1 MKHIFSGTINFYFV
15 GRPEHNDIYSCLDT
29 IPEFTLPRRK
39 SVALV
44 SDLVSIILATM
55 NNYSWIKL
63 TEYFFFGWV
72 YMGIFPSQSM

>member
-44 SDLVSIILATM
+44 SDLVSIK
-55 NNYSWIKL
+55 SWLPWIITAEL
-63 TEYFFFGWV
+63 N
-72 YMGIFPSQSM
+72 